1 MELER
6 SFRRQTG
13 ADILIETSVVIHED
27 SPAPRNRKIA
37 AFARRNHRAIF
48 AFLIIVIITIIIAI
62 VSSLATGESGNGVEE
77 TTNQKVPL
85 SGKLDVL

>member
-13 ADILIETSVVIHED
+13 GDILIETSVVIHED

-37 AFARRNHRAIF
+37 TFARRNHRAIF

-62 VSSLATGESGNGVEE
+62 VWSLATGESGND
-77 TTNQKVPL
+77 
-85 SGKLDVL
+85 GKKTVGPADEIIPA